1 MGVSPRG
8 SMSRLKLNFQGLN
21 IGPAPFSMLVVSHAF
36 SNDTISSLKSVNTE
50 TRRRQM
56 IQHSSRSIYKALL
69 GVGGG
74 LAFFLVIMHQASQY
88 FR

>member
-1 MGVSPRG
+1 
-8 SMSRLKLNFQGLN
+8 
-21 IGPAPFSMLVVSHAF
+21 
-36 SNDTISSLKSVNTE
+36 
-50 TRRRQM
+50 M

-69 GVGGG
+69 GVAGG